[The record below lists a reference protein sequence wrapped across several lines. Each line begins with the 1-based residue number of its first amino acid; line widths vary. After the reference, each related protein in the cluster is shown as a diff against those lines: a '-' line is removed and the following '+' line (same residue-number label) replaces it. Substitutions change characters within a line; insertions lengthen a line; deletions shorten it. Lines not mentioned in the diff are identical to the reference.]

1 MIETQTLL
9 KRLPLN
15 APFLSYS
22 YIPFLDCMSIENIIT
37 KECLGNELNPSEKKQ
52 LNLWLNEEPKNQQ
65 VYAQLKLSLL
75 YPDNAEMDSVESK
88 VWNDLQS
95 RLVSNGSERRKSN
108 SISWVYKVA
117 AIVILGLIGTFLA
130 VQFSDSQKEIQLV
143 EVKMIEKVSVSGQ
156 KITSILPD
164 GTKVKLNSESK
175 LIVPEKFDPDQRVV
189 ELQGEAFF
197 EVVENKNSPFVVKSG
212 NMEVKVL
219 GTSFNVSAYSGEKL
233 QKVGVKT
240 GKVEV
245 KGISE
250 SEEYTVTLL
259 PNDLSIW
266 NSEKNILEKEA
277 IKAEDAVFG
286 WTDQKLVFEN
296 HTLSEVLN
304 TLSKWYGVKFIVQ
317 NNLVKSARREYTA
330 KYKNPTLEQMMISV
344 AHVYD
349 FEFMINETENEIT
362 IK

>member
-1 MIETQTLL
+1 
-9 KRLPLN
+9 
-15 APFLSYS
+15 
-22 YIPFLDCMSIENIIT
+22 MSIENIIT
-37 KECLGNELNPSEKKQ
+37 KECQGNELNPSEKKQ
-52 LNLWLNEEPKNQQ
+52 LNLWLSEDPKNQQ

-95 RLVSNGSERRKSN
+95 RLVSNGSEERRSIN
-108 SISWVYKVA
+108 ISWVYRVA
-117 AIVILGLIGTFLA
+117 AIVVLGLIGTFLA
-130 VQFSDSQKEIQLV
+130 VQFSADSTKEIQLV

-156 KITSILPD
+156 KITTILPD

-175 LIVPEKFDPDQRVV
+175 LIVPEQFDPNSRVV

-197 EVVENKNSPFVVKSG
+197 EVVENKDAPFIVKSG

-250 SEEYTVTLL
+250 SEEYIVTLL

-266 NSEKNILEKEA
+266 NSEQQILEKEA

-296 HTLSEVLN
+296 HSLPEVLK
-304 TLSKWYGVKFIVQ
+304 TLSKWYGVKFIDDK
-317 NNLVKSARREYTA
+317 NLAESASRKYTA

-349 FEFMINETENEIT
+349 FDFEINETEDEIT